1 MKDAPQHRYLCCMLE
16 NETHR
21 LRAMEPEDVDLL
33 FDIENDS
40 KEWWI
45 GATMNP
51 IGREALRNFAS
62 GQHDL
67 WRDLQLRL
75 MVETIGTSPKTIG
88 AVDLYQLDPR
98 NRRAGVG
105 IVILEEHRGKGHA
118 AQCLELLAH
127 YAFEHVGLHQLW
139 AEIPSTH
146 QASLSVFET
155 AGFTRSGELRDWIR
169 HGDHWIDAFCVQ
181 CIRPQTL
188 AKK

>member
-21 LRAMEPEDVDLL
+21 LRAMEPDDADWL

-40 KEWWI
+40 KDWWM
-45 GATMNP
+45 GATLNP
-51 IGREALRNFAS
+51 IGRGALRNFAS

-75 MVETIGTSPKTIG
+75 MIETREDNPQTVG

-105 IVILEEHRGKGHA
+105 IVILEAERQKGHA
-118 AQCLELLAH
+118 SQSLQLLTQ
-127 YAFEHVGLHQLW
+127 YAFEHLGLHQLW
-139 AEIPSTH
+139 AEIPAIH
-146 QASLSVFET
+146 DASLAVFES
-155 AGFTRSGELRDWIR
+155 AGFAQTGTLRDWIR
-169 HGDHWIDAFCVQ
+169 RDDQWVDARWMQ
-181 CIRPQTL
+181 CIRSQTL
-188 AKK
+188 AQK

>member
-1 MKDAPQHRYLCCMLE
+1 
-16 NETHR
+16 
-21 LRAMEPEDVDLL
+21 MEPEDADLL

-51 IGREALRNFAS
+51 IGRAALQNFAS

-75 MVETIGTSPKTIG
+75 MIETREDNPQTVG

-105 IVILEEHRGKGHA
+105 IVIFKEHRGKGHA
-118 AQCLELLAH
+118 LNSLELLGQ
-127 YAFEHVGLHQLW
+127 YAFEHLGLHQLW
-139 AEIPSTH
+139 AEIPGTH
-146 QASLSVFET
+146 TASLSVFEA
-155 AGFTRSGELRDWIR
+155 AGFSRSGELRDWIR
-169 HGDHWIDAFCVQ
+169 HGDRWVDAFCMQ

-188 AKK
+188 AEK

>member
-1 MKDAPQHRYLCCMLE
+1 MLE

-21 LRAMEPEDVDLL
+21 LRAMEPEDADLL

-51 IGREALRNFAS
+51 ISRAALQNFAS

-75 MVETIGTSPKTIG
+75 MIETREDNPQTLG

-105 IVILEEHRGKGHA
+105 IVIFQEHRGKGHA
-118 AQCLELLAH
+118 FKSLELFIQ
-127 YAFEHVGLHQLW
+127 YAFEHLGLHQLW
-139 AEIPSTH
+139 AEIPGTH
-146 QASLSVFET
+146 DASLSVFEA
-155 AGFTRSGELRDWIR
+155 AGFSRSGELRDWIR
-169 HGDHWIDAFCVQ
+169 NGDHWVDAFCMQ

-188 AKK
+188 AEK

>member
-1 MKDAPQHRYLCCMLE
+1 MLE

-21 LRAMEPEDVDLL
+21 LRAMEPEDTDLL
-33 FDIENDS
+33 FAIENDS

-51 IGREALRNFAS
+51 IGRAALHNFAA

-75 MVETIGTSPKTIG
+75 MIETREDSPQTVG

-105 IVILEEHRGKGHA
+105 IVISKEHRGKGHA
-118 AQCLELLAH
+118 LISLELLGQ
-127 YAFEHVGLHQLW
+127 YAFEHLGLHQLW
-139 AEIPSTH
+139 AEIPGTH
-146 QASLSVFET
+146 DASLSVFEA
-155 AGFTRSGELRDWIR
+155 AGFSRSGELRDWIR
-169 HGDHWIDAFCVQ
+169 HGDRWVDAFCMQ
-181 CIRPQTL
+181 CIRPQILTE
-188 AKK
+188 K

>member
-1 MKDAPQHRYLCCMLE
+1 MLE

-21 LRAMEPEDVDLL
+21 LRAMEPEDADLL

-51 IGREALRNFAS
+51 IGRAALQNFAS

-75 MVETIGTSPKTIG
+75 MIETREDNPQTVG

-105 IVILEEHRGKGHA
+105 IVIFKEHRGKGHA
-118 AQCLELLAH
+118 LNSLELLGQ
-127 YAFEHVGLHQLW
+127 YAFEHLGLHQLW
-139 AEIPSTH
+139 AEIPGTH
-146 QASLSVFET
+146 TASLSVFEA
-155 AGFTRSGELRDWIR
+155 AGFSRSGELRDWIR
-169 HGDHWIDAFCVQ
+169 HGDRWVDAFCMQ

-188 AKK
+188 AEK